1 MTLEQL
7 RIFVAV
13 AQRSHLTRAAEAL
26 SLTPSALSSAL
37 RNLEER
43 YGVRL
48 FDRVGRGIALTEPGR
63 AFLVFAQ
70 ATLHSAGIAEQVLH
84 ELAGAG
90 RGRVRVRVSQT
101 IASYWL
107 PKRLMHFR
115 QRFPGL
121 EIELEVGNTRTASQ
135 AVREGLADLGL
146 VEGDVDARLLDVAPI
161 GADRL
166 IVVVAPHHPW
176 ADGAALAM
184 SDLTASAWVSREAGS
199 GTRSVF
205 EDILRHHGIAPQA
218 LHTVLSLPSNEAVLN
233 AVEASECAA
242 ALSQLAAAPALQTRR
257 LMRAGVELPP
267 RTFNLIA
274 HRERSRTRATQALVD
289 FLLLSA
295 DSVPGTD
302 AMIRG

>member
-43 YGVRL
+43 YGVLL
-48 FDRVGRGIALTEPGR
+48 FDRIGRGIALTEPGR

-70 ATLHSAGIAEQVLH
+70 ATLHSAGVAEQALH
-84 ELAGAG
+84 ELAGTEGG
-90 RGRVRVRVSQT
+90 RIRVRVSQT

-121 EIELEVGNTRTASQ
+121 EIELEVGNTRTVSQ
-135 AVREGLADLGL
+135 AINEGVADLGL
-146 VEGDVDARLLDVAPI
+146 VEGEVDARSLEVTPI
-161 GADRL
+161 GFDRL
-166 IVVVAPHHPW
+166 VVVVAPHHPW
-176 ADGAALAM
+176 ATGAPVAWL
-184 SDLTASAWVSREAGS
+184 DLTASAWVSRESGS

-205 EDILRHHGIAPQA
+205 EEVLRQHGIAPQA

-233 AVEASECAA
+233 AVEASACAA
-242 ALSQLAAAPALQTRR
+242 ALSELAAAPALQTGR
-257 LMRAGVELPP
+257 LARAGVALPP
-267 RTFNLIA
+267 RTFNLLA
-274 HRERSRTRATQALVD
+274 HREHSRTRATQALVD
-289 FLLLSA
+289 FLLTPEDGDPDSA
-295 DSVPGTD
+295 
-302 AMIRG
+302 AMPKG